1 MNARTMDDFTV
12 GETTDTHGRTVTE
25 ADIVN
30 FTGMAGISLPV
41 FIDDEF
47 CRKHTPYGGRISP
60 GLMTAAFAVGMM
72 EGVLGANV
80 IAALALDEFRF
91 KAPVKPGDTIHARV
105 SVLDKRDTS
114 DGKRGVLKIGVAVIN
129 QRDEQVLGFQGTFL
143 MRKPE

>member
-1 MNARTMDDFTV
+1 MNAKTMDDFTV
-12 GETTDTHGRTVTE
+12 GETVDTHGRTVTE

-72 EGVLGANV
+72 EGVLGGNV

-105 SVLDKRDTS
+105 SVLAKHDTS

-129 QRDEQVLGFQGTFL
+129 QRDEQVLGFHGTFL
-143 MRKPE
+143 IRKPE

>member
-12 GETTDTHGRTVTE
+12 GETIDTHGRTVTE

-41 FIDDEF
+41 FIDDEW
-47 CRKHTPYGGRISP
+47 CRRHTPYGGRISP

-72 EGVLGANV
+72 EGVLGSNV

-91 KAPVKPGDTIHARV
+91 AVPVKPGDTIHARV

-114 DGKRGVLKIGVAVIN
+114 DRKRGVLKIGVAVIN

>member
-1 MNARTMDDFTV
+1 MNDKTMDDFTV
-12 GETTDTHGRTVTE
+12 GETIETHGRTVTE

-72 EGVLGANV
+72 EGVLGGNV

-91 KAPVKPGDTIHARV
+91 PAPVKPGDTIHARV

-114 DGKRGVLKIGVAVIN
+114 DGKRGVLNIGVAVIN
-129 QRDEQVLGFQGTFL
+129 QRGEQVLGFQGTFL

>member
-1 MNARTMDDFTV
+1 MNAKTMEDFTV
-12 GETTDTHGRTVTE
+12 GETVDTHARTVTE

-72 EGVLGANV
+72 EGVLGGNV

-91 KAPVKPGDTIHARV
+91 TAPVKPGDTIHARV
-105 SVLDKRDTS
+105 KVLGKRDTS
-114 DGKRGVLKIGVAVIN
+114 DGKRGVLNIGVAVIN

-143 MRKPE
+143 MRKPD

>member
-1 MNARTMDDFTV
+1 MAKSFEEFTV
-12 GETTDTHGRTVTE
+12 GDSFDTYGRTVTE

-47 CRKHTPYGGRISP
+47 CRKHTPYGGRIAP

-80 IAALALDEFRF
+80 LAALALDEFRF
-91 KAPVKPGDTIHARV
+91 HIPVRPGDTIHARV
-105 SVLDKRDTS
+105 EVAGKRVTS
-114 DGKRGVLKIGVAVIN
+114 DGNRGILNIGVSVFN
-129 QRDEQVLGFQGTFL
+129 QSDQQVMGFKGTFL
-143 MRKPE
+143 MRKES